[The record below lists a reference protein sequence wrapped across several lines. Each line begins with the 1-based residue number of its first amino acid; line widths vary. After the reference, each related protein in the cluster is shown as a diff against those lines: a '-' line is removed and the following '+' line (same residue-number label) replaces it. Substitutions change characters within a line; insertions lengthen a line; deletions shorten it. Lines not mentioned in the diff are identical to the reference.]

1 MKLKE
6 VFPSAVLVRG
16 ILFARVTDVLDGR
29 PYLDDKN
36 FEGFLFGLGVLKAT
50 DFENYALS
58 FAGLTFVSSASLGQL
73 VGFQEFIEGQNKRL
87 LIYELAPKVKVVF
100 EELGLDRYFDVYGL
114 KGHVLRYFYTSRPQ
128 GKTKSK

>member
-6 VFPSAVLVRG
+6 VFPSAVMVRG
-16 ILFARVTDVLDGR
+16 ILFVRVTDVLDSR
-29 PYLDDKN
+29 PYLDEKN
-36 FEGFLFGLGVLKAT
+36 FEGFLSGLAVLRAT

-58 FAGLTFVSSASLGQL
+58 FAGLTFVSSAALGQL
-73 VGFQEFIEGQNKRL
+73 VGFQEYLEGQNKRL

-114 KGHVLRYFYTSRPQ
+114 KGHVLRYFHTSRPR
-128 GKTKSK
+128 TRTE